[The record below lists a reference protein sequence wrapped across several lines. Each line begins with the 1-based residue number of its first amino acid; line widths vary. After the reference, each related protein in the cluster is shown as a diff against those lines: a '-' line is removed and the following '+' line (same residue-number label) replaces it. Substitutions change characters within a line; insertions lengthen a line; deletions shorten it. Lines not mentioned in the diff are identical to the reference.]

1 MEQKINNEVSSKA
14 SNPLASSLN
23 VKISMPEVFNI
34 EMVEASQF
42 KDYEL
47 WSTGASL
54 MLNLFVGFIVA
65 TATNTVP
72 ERVALL
78 WSISCIFLLLFV
90 GAIILTLRYRKQ
102 ISRGKQSIKM
112 IASQE

>member
-1 MEQKINNEVSSKA
+1 MEQKTNNEASNKA

-23 VKISMPEVFNI
+23 VKISIPDVFNI
-34 EMVEASQF
+34 EMVEASQL

-47 WSTGASL
+47 WATVSSL

-65 TATNTVP
+65 AATNTVP
-72 ERVALL
+72 ERETLL
-78 WSISCIFLLLFV
+78 WSISCIFFLLFV

-102 ISRGKQSIKM
+102 ISRGKQAIKM
-112 IASQE
+112 VASQE